1 MNYIQDF
8 ANWLWYPGGFV
19 LSGVMLQWLTRLD
32 EELRGINRKQLAC
45 IWFVSCG
52 VAELII
58 FNSSIAIL
66 PMQKFFCLL
75 LILYLV
81 IGTVMDVIM
90 EKVSDFL
97 QYVGMGG
104 GVLLLLT
111 KLPPREIGISLIGFA
126 LIQYF
131 LFQKMY
137 GRADVM
143 GFLVCA
149 VYLAAQN
156 KGIEAYLLHMAGCFC
171 LLAMV
176 QGLKGN
182 INEKGNLKH
191 PVPLYPYIL
200 TSFLLFIYR

>member
-1 MNYIQDF
+1 MNCVQDF
-8 ANWLWYPGGFV
+8 ANWLWYLGGFF
-19 LSGVMLQWLTRLD
+19 LSGVFLQWLTRQD
-32 EELRGINRKQLAC
+32 EELKGINRKQLAS
-45 IWFVSCG
+45 IWFVTCG
-52 VAELII
+52 AAELVI
-58 FNSSIAIL
+58 FNSSIAIVPL
-66 PMQKFFCLL
+66 QKFFCLL

-81 IGTVMDVIM
+81 IGMVMDAIM

-97 QYVGMGG
+97 QYVGMCG

-111 KLPPREIGISLIGFA
+111 KPLPKEIGISLIWFA

-131 LFQKMY
+131 LFRKMY

-171 LLAMV
+171 FLAMV

-182 INEKGNLKH
+182 INEKGNLKR

-200 TSFLLFIYR
+200 TSFLLIIYQ